1 MNTTHAAT
9 MLGCECCGL
18 VSEVHCVVDDGMS
31 ASCPRCGESL
41 HACKPH
47 SLQRTWAYL
56 IGACLAY
63 LPANFLPLMST
74 SSGFRSGTHTLL
86 GGIAELW
93 HSGAWV
99 LAAIVFIASIA
110 VPILK
115 IATVALLAWSVR
127 YAPRWRQ
134 KERARLFRT
143 VEAVGHWS
151 MLDVYV
157 VVLLA
162 AFVRFGSVASVKPEP
177 GLLAFAAVVF
187 LTMLAAQSFDARLI
201 WPRTD
206 AATPARVAAALS
218 PSTP

>member
-1 MNTTHAAT
+1 MSALHHGTL
-9 MLGCECCGL
+9 LGCECCGL
-18 VSEVHCVVDDGMS
+18 VSRLEVDAHHS
-31 ASCPRCGESL
+31 ICPRCGEAL
-41 HACKPH
+41 HVCKPH

-56 IGACLAY
+56 IAAVLAY
-63 LPANFLPLMST
+63 LPANFLPMMST
-74 SSGFRSGTHTLL
+74 SSGFRRSTHTLL

-93 HSGAWV
+93 QSEAWG
-99 LAAIVFIASIA
+99 LAMIVFIASIG

-115 IATVALLAWSVR
+115 IGTLALLAWSVR
-127 YAPRWRQ
+127 YAPQWRQ
-134 KERARLFRT
+134 KERARLFRS

-201 WPRTD
+201 WLTKKASAESLLRP
-206 AATPARVAAALS
+206 ALS
-218 PSTP
+218 

>member
-1 MNTTHAAT
+1 MSALHSVN
-9 MLGCECCGL
+9 LGCECCGL
-18 VSEVHCVVDDGMS
+18 VSSVQVHVD
-31 ASCPRCGESL
+31 ASCARCGEAL
-41 HACKPH
+41 HVRKPH

-56 IGACLAY
+56 IAALLAY

-74 SSGFRSGTHTLL
+74 SSGFRRSTHTLL

-93 HSGAWV
+93 MSDAWG
-99 LAAIVFIASIA
+99 LALIVFIASIA

-115 IATVALLAWSVR
+115 IATMALLAWSVR

-134 KERARLFRT
+134 KERARLFRS

-162 AFVRFGSVASVKPEP
+162 AFVQFGSVASVKPEP

-201 WPRTD
+201 WPSVED
-206 AATPARVAAALS
+206 EIEFKSKP
-218 PSTP
+218 